1 MPIAL
6 DPTRTFR
13 YVLRGDRKDPRDP
26 KSEPKEDAS
35 WFELCSLTHG
45 QSEKVND
52 VTEKDAFDGM
62 TLALR
67 FGLKGW
73 GNFKDLDGVDVP
85 FETDGK
91 GQVTEACL
99 GRLRLNDKGEL
110 AGVISGTVR
119 LTAEEM
125 GKSER

>member
-13 YVLRGDRKDPRDP
+13 YVLRGDRKDADP
-26 KSEPKEDAS
+26 TY
-35 WFELCSLTHG
+35 FELCSLTHA
-45 QSEKVND
+45 QSKQVND
-52 VTEKDAFDGM
+52 VTERDAFQGM

-73 GNFKDLDGVDVP
+73 GNFKDLDGVDVQ
-85 FETDGK
+85 FELDAK
-91 GQVTEACL
+91 GQVSELAL

-110 AGVISGTVR
+110 AGVISGTAR